1 MAAAPPRGTVP
12 QRIGSYRVVRVLGSG
27 GMGAVYEAINDQI
40 SRHAAIKLLHARFAE
55 NPELATRF
63 LNEARAVNIVQHPG
77 LVQIY
82 EFGQLDD
89 GGPYIVME
97 LLNGETL
104 HSRMKKGAMLPE
116 TAMLIGRQIASV
128 LAAAHAKKIIHR
140 DLKPQ
145 NVMLI
150 PDPDLAGGERVKVLD
165 FGLAK
170 IMEQTDGNTL
180 TSTGMIMGTPTYM
193 APEQCRSARDVSDR
207 SDVYALGVM
216 LYEMISGQT
225 PFKADSDAEL
235 MAAHMYKAPPRLR
248 DKAPTVMPELGAL
261 VERMLAKKP
270 TDRPTAAEAAGA
282 LAQLTGQRASAAVP
296 ILSTEGLPTGDVSA
310 QGPTLMDPQKTKPP
324 ASPGAGSRLSRG
336 QLTVILG
343 LLGVLLLL
351 GVALVLRD
359 RLSKPPPPPPPVV
372 LPSVTWS
379 ITSQP
384 SGAEVIG
391 GDNKVLGRTPLVLS
405 RPKSP
410 GTEALTLRAPGHKDL
425 SVRMD
430 TSGDVSTELKL
441 EALPPEPTEDAAT
454 QKGKGGKKTSK
465 KGTKGKRGKG

>member
-1 MAAAPPRGTVP
+1 
-12 QRIGSYRVVRVLGSG
+12 
-27 GMGAVYEAINDQI
+27 
-40 SRHAAIKLLHARFAE
+40 
-55 NPELATRF
+55 
-63 LNEARAVNIVQHPG
+63 
-77 LVQIY
+77 
-82 EFGQLDD
+82 
-89 GGPYIVME
+89 
-97 LLNGETL
+97 
-104 HSRMKKGAMLPE
+104 
-116 TAMLIGRQIASV
+116 
-128 LAAAHAKKIIHR
+128 
-140 DLKPQ
+140 
-145 NVMLI
+145 
-150 PDPDLAGGERVKVLD
+150 
-165 FGLAK
+165 
-170 IMEQTDGNTL
+170 
-180 TSTGMIMGTPTYM
+180 
-193 APEQCRSARDVSDR
+193 
-207 SDVYALGVM
+207 M

-270 TDRPTAAEAAGA
+270 TDRPTAAEVAGA

-324 ASPGAGSRLSRG
+324 ASPGAGRLSRG
-336 QLTVILG
+336 QLTAILS
-343 LLGVLLLL
+343 LVGVLLLL
-351 GVALVLRD
+351 GLALVLRE

-384 SGAEVIG
+384 PGAEVIG

-405 RPKSP
+405 RPKTP
-410 GTEALTLRAPGHKDL
+410 GTEALILRAPGHRDL

-441 EALPPEPTEDAAT
+441 EALPPEPAEDPTAT
-454 QKGKGGKKTSK
+454 KGKGGKKTPK

>member
-1 MAAAPPRGTVP
+1 
-12 QRIGSYRVVRVLGSG
+12 
-27 GMGAVYEAINDQI
+27 MGAVYEAINDQI

-116 TAMLIGRQIASV
+116 TAMLISRQIASV

-150 PDPDLAGGERVKVLD
+150 PDPDLPGGERVKVLD

-235 MAAHMYKAPPRLR
+235 MAAHMYKAPLRLR

-261 VERMLAKKP
+261 VEKMLTKKP
-270 TDRPTAAEAAGA
+270 TERPSAQEVASA
-282 LAQLTGQRASAAVP
+282 LAHFTGQRASAAVP
-296 ILSTEGLPTGDVSA
+296 ILQTEGLPTGDVSA
-310 QGPTLMDPQKTKPP
+310 QGPTLMDPGKAKSP
-324 ASPGAGSRLSRG
+324 ASPGAGARLSRG
-336 QLTVILG
+336 QLTAIIGLLAVLALIGAALG
-343 LLGVLLLL
+343 L
-351 GVALVLRD
+351 RD
-359 RLSKPPPPPPPVV
+359 KLSRPPPPPPVV

-410 GTEALTLRAPGHKDL
+410 GTEALTLRAPGHRDL

-441 EALPPEPTEDAAT
+441 EPLPTEPTEET
-454 QKGKGGKKTSK
+454 SPQKGKGGKKTPK
-465 KGTKGKRGKG
+465 KGGKSKRGKG